1 MQGTTLT
8 ETDSTQNNTDIDTSN
23 EQSLIDRIF
32 NAITGV
38 IGSLTELPEPEEPAQ
53 ITIQTPE
60 LQQYTQEITNGQ
72 IQTNLTEIK
81 VDEQT
86 IQTTSPVTLIN
97 YTGTIELN
105 QENMTLE
112 GEAHQATN
120 DEITIENLQIK
131 QTTPKTDLEILNQ
144 GKTSFSF
151 ANATADIQTNTTD
164 IETSNDILEINSFK
178 GNQTIQPSENRT
190 SLNGYIHTITTREL
204 TIN

>member
-8 ETDSTQNNTDIDTSN
+8 ETDNIQNNTDIDTPD

-38 IGSLTELPEPEEPAQ
+38 IGNLTELPEPEEPAQ
-53 ITIQTPE
+53 INIQTTE
-60 LQQYTQEITNGQ
+60 LQQYTQEITNAQ
-72 IQTNLTEIK
+72 VQTNLTELKI
-81 VDEQT
+81 DEQI
-86 IQTTSPVTLIN
+86 IQTTSPVTLVN
-97 YTGTIELN
+97 YTGTLELN
-105 QENMTLE
+105 RENMTLE
-112 GEAHQATN
+112 GEAKKATN
-120 DEITIENLQIK
+120 DEITIENLQIQ
-131 QTTPKTDLEILNQ
+131 QTTPKQDLQIINQ